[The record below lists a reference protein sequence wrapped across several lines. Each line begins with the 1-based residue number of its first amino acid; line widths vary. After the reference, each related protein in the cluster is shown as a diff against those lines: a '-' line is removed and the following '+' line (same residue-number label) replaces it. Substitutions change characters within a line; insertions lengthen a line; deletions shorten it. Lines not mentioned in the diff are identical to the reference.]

1 MHSKQSNDVTRNSYR
16 QTLPSNPNI
25 FDNSYGFYIPLFSSN
40 RDASYPEED
49 INYSSLFT
57 SSQNSSYNY
66 SSPQNRS
73 TCGSAVDISSIS
85 FYCED
90 ASADGHT
97 SNTSY
102 HYNTTSEIISFNYN
116 KEQNAIKN
124 QQKAASIQ
132 IPKRKHHLSNEAVG
146 LMTEWFDS
154 HVANPYPTLEKKELM
169 ASVGKIT
176 VKQVISWFSN
186 RRNR

>member
-1 MHSKQSNDVTRNSYR
+1 MHSKQSSDVTRNSYS
-16 QTLPSNPNI
+16 QTSPSNPNI
-25 FDNSYGFYIPLFSSN
+25 FDNSYGFYIPVFSSN
-40 RDASYPEED
+40 SDNFDVSYPEAD

-57 SSQNSSYNY
+57 NSQNSSNNY
-66 SSPQNRS
+66 SSPQNTS
-73 TCGSAVDISSIS
+73 TSGSSVDISSIS

-90 ASADGHT
+90 DRADGHT

-102 HYNTTSEIISFNYN
+102 YYNTTSEIISFNYN

-146 LMTEWFDS
+146 LMNEWFDS

-169 ASVGKIT
+169 ASVGKLT
-176 VKQVISWFSN
+176 V
-186 RRNR
+186 

>member
-1 MHSKQSNDVTRNSYR
+1 MSLETRTDKPCHQTLTFSITHTDFIFHYFR
-16 QTLPSNPNI
+16 QTEMPHTLK
-25 FDNSYGFYIPLFSSN
+25 
-40 RDASYPEED
+40 D

-57 SSQNSSYNY
+57 NSQNSSYNY